1 MTTQLSSLPDTH
13 RFDPSILREYDVR
26 GTVGKTLNEQ
36 DALALGAAFASFVIK
51 AGGKT
56 ICVGYDGRHSSPSL
70 TDAFIQGARLCG
82 ADVTKLGCG
91 PTPMVYFAVKDRL
104 FDAGVMVTGSH
115 NPPEYNGFK
124 MTLLKKG
131 VFGEDIQTLGK
142 IAQDG
147 QFNIAQTQ
155 GELNSLDVREDYV
168 ARLLRDLK
176 WPEGKELRVA
186 WDAGNGATGD
196 ILKMMVKQLPGE
208 HILLFEDIDGDFPN
222 HHPDPTVD
230 KNLKDLQAAVAKH
243 KCDIGI
249 AFDGDGDRIGVVDEN
264 GGILRSD
271 RLLTLYAGEILK
283 RKPGAPI
290 IADVK
295 CSHILFETIAKLG
308 GQPVM
313 WKTGH
318 SLVKSKMAELSA
330 PLAGELSGHIFF
342 ADGYYGFDDGLYCAL
357 RLLNI
362 LGEGDQPFSALLND
376 LPETISTPEI
386 RLDVPEETKFDIPEK
401 IRANVQS
408 YKETLSEEEQKNYQ
422 INDIDGIRLTTED
435 GWWLLRASNTQN
447 CLVIRLEAETQ
458 EGMERLQ
465 NSLRSFLETQ
475 GLDFIA

>member
-1 MTTQLSSLPDTH
+1 MTETAPLLPDTH
-13 RFDPSILREYDVR
+13 RFDPSTLREYDVR
-26 GTVGKTLNEQ
+26 GIVGKTLSED
-36 DALALGAAFASFVIK
+36 DALALGAAFASFVIDN
-51 AGGKT
+51 GGKSV
-56 ICVGYDGRHSSPSL
+56 CVGYDGRHSSPAL
-70 TDAFIQGARLCG
+70 ADAFIQGVLQCG
-82 ADVTKLGCG
+82 LDVAKLGCG
-91 PTPMVYFAVKDRL
+91 PTPMVYFAVKDRF
-104 FDAGVMVTGSH
+104 FDAGVMITGSH

-131 VFGEDIQTLGK
+131 VFGQDIQKLGE
-142 IAQDG
+142 IARSGAFRKSDKPG
-147 QFNIAQTQ
+147 KQT
-155 GELNSLDVREDYV
+155 SLDVKEDYV
-168 ARLLRDLK
+168 ARLLRDFK
-176 WPEGKELRVA
+176 WPEDQEIRVA

-196 ILKMMVKQLPGE
+196 ILKMMVDKLPGE
-208 HILLFEDIDGDFPN
+208 HILLFDDIDGDFPN

-243 KCDIGI
+243 NCHIGI
-249 AFDGDGDRIGVVDEN
+249 AFDGDGDRIGVVDEK
-264 GGILRSD
+264 GGVLRSD
-271 RLLTLYAGEILK
+271 LLLTLYAEEVLK

-362 LGEGDQPFSALLND
+362 MGESNQPFSALLAD

-401 IRANVQS
+401 ILAEVKTYR
-408 YKETLSEEEQKNYQ
+408 ETLSEDVQKHYQ
-422 INDIDGIRLTTED
+422 INDIDGIRLTTQD

-447 CLVIRLEAETQ
+447 CLVLRLEAETQ
-458 EGMERLQ
+458 EGMDRLQ
-465 NSLRSFLETQ
+465 ESLRGFLQTQ